1 MALGPPLAILHMTT
15 AIRSTGASSFSPAS
29 PAARAGRSS
38 WSADATGA
46 PRAAAQAGKPFS
58 HQQNCS
64 ILLTS
69 PPGASCVA
77 APGSGSLLLTS
88 RSREQNTDRCNLPG
102 HQKCLRI
109 GRSFPCVVPP
119 GSCPCVGFAGVREGV
134 PFPSL
139 LPSAGRGGVPEGTD
153 PGHCFP
159 RG

>member
-1 MALGPPLAILHMTT
+1 MAFGPPLAILHMTT

-46 PRAAAQAGKPFS
+46 PRAAAQGGKPFS

-88 RSREQNTDRCNLPG
+88 RSREQSTNRWAPKMPKNGKILSLCGAAWFLSLCGVCWDHRGCPTPLPAPLCRKRGSARGDRSRALFSKG
-102 HQKCLRI
+102 MK
-109 GRSFPCVVPP
+109 S
-119 GSCPCVGFAGVREGV
+119 
-134 PFPSL
+134 
-139 LPSAGRGGVPEGTD
+139 
-153 PGHCFP
+153 
-159 RG
+159 